1 MTSQEIE
8 NTIAE
13 KQQRAAALAVTIAE
27 AKTAADKL
35 RTSYLDDI
43 GCEKSY
49 LAASS
54 RHAHLAEALPPL
66 EAEIESLESEYS
78 RAVEAEAWGATVE
91 ELRAS
96 DSEAEIALDELNALR
111 AETAELLH
119 DRAAKMV
126 DATKRW
132 MAARKNFHETLR
144 PHAPFA
150 QNSRD
155 YFREFPDA
163 EKRNREVA
171 AALTGAGLK
180 LDALRFDLGG
190 EGYATAFHQPAEL
203 PPVPFGYL
211 LTQAQNLVA
220 AQNSE

>member
-13 KQQRAAALAVTIAE
+13 KKQRAAALAVTIAE
-27 AKTAADKL
+27 AQAAASKL
-35 RTSYLDDI
+35 RAAYISDI

-49 LAASS
+49 LAASA
-54 RHAHLAEALPPL
+54 RHAALSDALPPL
-66 EAEIESLESEYS
+66 EAEIESLEREYS
-78 RAVEAEAWGATVE
+78 RSVEAEAWDATVQ

-96 DSEAEIALDELNALR
+96 DSEAEAAFSELKTLR
-111 AETAELLH
+111 AETADLLR
-119 DRAAKMV
+119 DKAAKMV
-126 DATKRW
+126 AATKRW
-132 MAARKNFHETLR
+132 NAARASFHETLR

-155 YFREFPDA
+155 YFREFPEA
-163 EKRNREVA
+163 EKQNREVA

-190 EGYATAFHQPAEL
+190 EGYATAFRQPAEL
-203 PPVPFGYL
+203 PIVPFAYL
-211 LTQAQNLVA
+211 MTQAQNLVA
-220 AQNSE
+220 AENSE